1 MADSADTAASFPG
14 ALHPHRRLH
23 RRREKQGGKGRTP
36 IVESRKPFISKKLF
50 LH

>member
-14 ALHPHRRLH
+14 ALHPHRR
-23 RRREKQGGKGRTP
+23 REKQEGKGRTP